1 MTSSTPTPETTPETN
16 SGSSAESARHG
27 SNLVAAGI
35 LASRVIGF
43 VRLRVFGTFFGTSAV
58 ADAFNAAF
66 RIPNVM
72 QNLLG
77 EGVLSAS
84 FIPVHARLL
93 AEGRREEAGRV
104 AGAVLGLLV
113 VAAGVT
119 SLVAI
124 LFADP
129 LTSLIAW
136 GFVGAKRELTVTLMR
151 IVTPGIGLL
160 VVSAWCLGVL
170 NAHRRFFLSYVAPVL
185 WNVVQIA
192 ALVAAGWFVLDPPL
206 SVDGAS
212 VSQLQRLAVAL
223 AFGTLAGGLAQVL
236 VQVPSVLRLEPGL
249 RPSLDRTLPG
259 VRRVL
264 RAAGPVVAGR
274 GVVQVA
280 TFVDVL
286 MASLLATGAI
296 SLLYYSQQ
304 LYLLPVSLFG
314 MSLAAAELPDLS
326 AMDHTDVDT
335 IDRRIDHGLSRV
347 AFWVVG
353 SATIYV
359 VVGDLLV
366 GLLFRAGAFGGDE
379 QLAVW
384 LVLSMFSLG
393 LVATTSSRLLQSL
406 LYGIGDTRTPAV
418 VSVVRVSVSIVVGAI
433 LMLQLDRF
441 GIVDGAVTMIDPGS
455 LPAFGPVDASLRG
468 DAVGQALRLG
478 AVGLAIAAG
487 VGAWVEWRRLRR
499 AVVDRVGVAPHI
511 GGRARGRLVLPT
523 VAAVLAGV
531 AVRRMVAG
539 WPIAVA
545 GVVATAVVGAV
556 YVAVAFR
563 TRVEEVDAL
572 VGSVAPRLGRVG
584 QVLLLWRASLRRRVR
599 RRN

>member
-1 MTSSTPTPETTPETN
+1 MTSSPP
-16 SGSSAESARHG
+16 SAESSRRG

-35 LASRVIGF
+35 LASRIMGF
-43 VRLRVFGTFFGTSAV
+43 VRLRVFGMFFGTSAV

-93 AEGRREEAGRV
+93 AEGRHEEAGRV
-104 AGAVLGLLV
+104 AGAVLGLLA

-124 LFADP
+124 LFADQ

-160 VVSAWCLGVL
+160 VLSAWCLGVL
-170 NAHRRFFLSYVAPVL
+170 NAHRRFFLSYVAPVI
-185 WNVVQIA
+185 WNVVQIG
-192 ALVAAGWFVLDPPL
+192 ALVAAGWLVLDPPL

-212 VSQLQRLAVAL
+212 LSQLQRLAVAL

-236 VQVPSVLRLEPGL
+236 VQVPSVLRLEPNL
-249 RPSLDRTLPG
+249 RPSLDRTIPG

-274 GVVQVA
+274 GVVQLA

-286 MASLLATGAI
+286 LASLLATGAI

-326 AMDHTDVDT
+326 AMDHTDVET

-353 SATIYV
+353 SATIYL

-406 LYGIGDTRTPAV
+406 LYGVGDTRTPAI

-441 GIVDGAVTMIDPGS
+441 GIVDGAVALVDPGS
-455 LPAFGPVDASLRG
+455 LPAFRPVDESLRG
-468 DAVGQALRLG
+468 DGVDQALRLG

-499 AVVDRVGVAPHI
+499 AVVDQVGVAPRI
-511 GGRARGRLVLPT
+511 AGRARGRLVLPT
-523 VAAVLAGV
+523 IAAVVGGV
-531 AVRRMVAG
+531 AVRRVVSG
-539 WPIAVA
+539 WPVALA
-545 GVVATAVVGAV
+545 GVVATGVVGAV

-572 VGSVAPRLGRVG
+572 IGSVAPRLGHVG
-584 QVLLLWRASLRRRVR
+584 RVLLLWRANLQRRAR
-599 RRN
+599 RQRD